1 MSIQLM
7 TWALYGDR
15 GTLDPA
21 DKLLLVVL
29 ADHAGPE
36 GIAWP
41 SWSILAQGSGL
52 SRATV
57 ARRIPGLVDRG
68 LIERVEDE
76 HCPAS
81 WAKMRADRRPKAYRL
96 AGSQI
101 ATPQRPRGLTSAA
114 TGSQIGPHGVSA
126 VRPNTKEPKEPNAH
140 VREAHQARAAAASVD
155 HKAWAAKIREG
166 LSA

>member
-1 MSIQLM
+1 M
-7 TWALYGDR
+7 TWALYGDHKD
-15 GTLDPA
+15 LEPA
-21 DKLLLVVL
+21 DRLLLVVL

-41 SWSILAQGSGL
+41 SWNVLAQGSGL

-57 ARRIPGLVDRG
+57 ARRIPGLVERG
-68 LIERVEDE
+68 LIEPVAAE

-81 WAKMRADRRPKAYRL
+81 WAKMQPNRRPKAYRL
-96 AGSQI
+96 QGSHI
-101 ATPQRPRGLTSAA
+101 ATPVRPRGLTSKGL
-114 TGSQIGPHGVSA
+114 GSQNQGSGVST
-126 VRPNTKEPKEPNAH
+126 VRPNTKEPKHPNAH

-155 HKAWAAKIREG
+155 HKAWATKIREG